1 MSITRLFL
9 FVLFSLTVALGA
21 CGGAEPTIKH
31 RLPMGTLAQT
41 PPEERGPVSDA
52 YRKHYEAQLKLDH
65 VGFLLSDIKY
75 EIKIADAKKAERKQ
89 RLRVA
94 KLEGQRNEAFFQE
107 KLAKAAD
114 TLVNGLKKQ
123 ERAQEEY
130 MRYLKAQRTYLERE
144 RSASIATLAWSEAAF
159 ELAKAKLA
167 KKRNTTPN
175 GFRLDRFVAQEER
188 ARATSQKN
196 SQKSKDALASA
207 KAKKQAWKNAAK

>member
-1 MSITRLFL
+1 MSITRLPL
-9 FVLFSLTVALGA
+9 FILLTFTIALGA
-21 CGGAEPTIKH
+21 CGGAEPAIKH
-31 RLPMGTLAQT
+31 RLPIGTLAQT
-41 PPEERGPVSDA
+41 PPQERGPVSDA
-52 YRKHYEAQLKLDH
+52 YRKHYEAKLKLDH

-94 KLEGQRNEAFFQE
+94 KLEGQRNETFFQAE
-107 KLAKAAD
+107 LAKAAD

-144 RSASIATLAWSEAAF
+144 RSASRAALVWSEAAF

-167 KKRNTTPN
+167 KKRNTTPD
-175 GFRLDRFVAQEER
+175 GFRLDRFEAQEER
-188 ARATSQKN
+188 TRAKSQKN